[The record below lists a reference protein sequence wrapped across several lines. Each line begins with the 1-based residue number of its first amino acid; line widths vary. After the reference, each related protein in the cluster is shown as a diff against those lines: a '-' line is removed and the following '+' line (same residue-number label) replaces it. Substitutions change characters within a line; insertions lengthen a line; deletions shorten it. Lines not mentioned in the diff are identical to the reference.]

1 MRKEQLIQFLGEST
15 LHIVEAMEKIDAN
28 AHGILF
34 IVDKSGRLQGTVTD
48 GDIRRWIIRS
58 GKLDV
63 TVADIMN
70 KDPKIVYRGEESQ
83 GQDYMKK
90 VQVKALPVLDAEG
103 KVTDI
108 ILDREDVTEMEKR
121 DMKTLREVP
130 VVVMAGGKGTRLYPY
145 TKILP
150 KPLIPIGDIPIMERI
165 IDKFVEY
172 GVADFYATV
181 NYKKEHDQV
190 LFCRSGEGVLHSIC
204 GRGQA
209 SWNGRKS
216 AADRYRV

>member
-28 AHGILF
+28 EHGILF
-34 IVDKSGRLQGTVTD
+34 IADKSGRLQGTVTD

-63 TVADIMN
+63 AVADIMN

-83 GQDYMKK
+83 AQDYMKK

-181 NYKKEHDQV
+181 NYKKSMIKSYLQIWR
-190 LFCRSGEGVLHSIC
+190 RSTPFNMWKRTSLLERQEVC
-204 GRGQA
+204 G
-209 SWNGRKS
+209 
-216 AADRYRV
+216 

>member
-63 TVADIMN
+63 AVADIMN

-83 GQDYMKK
+83 AQDYMKK

-145 TKILP
+145 T
-150 KPLIPIGDIPIMERI
+150 
-165 IDKFVEY
+165 
-172 GVADFYATV
+172 
-181 NYKKEHDQV
+181 
-190 LFCRSGEGVLHSIC
+190 
-204 GRGQA
+204 
-209 SWNGRKS
+209 
-216 AADRYRV
+216 

>member
-34 IVDKSGRLQGTVTD
+34 IADKSGRLQGTVTD

-63 TVADIMN
+63 AVADIMN

-83 GQDYMKK
+83 AQDYMKK

-121 DMKTLREVP
+121 DMKTLR
-130 VVVMAGGKGTRLYPY
+130 T
-145 TKILP
+145 IHF
-150 KPLIPIGDIPIMERI
+150 PIAKLGDRTP
-165 IDKFVEY
+165 
-172 GVADFYATV
+172 T
-181 NYKKEHDQV
+181 
-190 LFCRSGEGVLHSIC
+190 
-204 GRGQA
+204 
-209 SWNGRKS
+209 
-216 AADRYRV
+216 

>member
-121 DMKTLREVP
+121 DMKT
-130 VVVMAGGKGTRLYPY
+130 
-145 TKILP
+145 
-150 KPLIPIGDIPIMERI
+150 
-165 IDKFVEY
+165 
-172 GVADFYATV
+172 
-181 NYKKEHDQV
+181 
-190 LFCRSGEGVLHSIC
+190 
-204 GRGQA
+204 
-209 SWNGRKS
+209 
-216 AADRYRV
+216 

>member
-63 TVADIMN
+63 AVADIMN

-83 GQDYMKK
+83 AQDYMKK

-150 KPLIPIGDIPIMERI
+150 KPLIPIGDIPIM
-165 IDKFVEY
+165 
-172 GVADFYATV
+172 
-181 NYKKEHDQV
+181 
-190 LFCRSGEGVLHSIC
+190 
-204 GRGQA
+204 
-209 SWNGRKS
+209 
-216 AADRYRV
+216 

>member
-63 TVADIMN
+63 AVADIMN

-83 GQDYMKK
+83 AQDYL
-90 VQVKALPVLDAEG
+90 Q
-103 KVTDI
+103 
-108 ILDREDVTEMEKR
+108 
-121 DMKTLREVP
+121 
-130 VVVMAGGKGTRLYPY
+130 
-145 TKILP
+145 
-150 KPLIPIGDIPIMERI
+150 
-165 IDKFVEY
+165 
-172 GVADFYATV
+172 
-181 NYKKEHDQV
+181 
-190 LFCRSGEGVLHSIC
+190 
-204 GRGQA
+204 
-209 SWNGRKS
+209 
-216 AADRYRV
+216 

>member
-1 MRKEQLIQFLGEST
+1 
-15 LHIVEAMEKIDAN
+15 MEKIDAN

-63 TVADIMN
+63 AVADIMN

-103 KVTDI
+103 KVTDC
-108 ILDREDVTEMEKR
+108 VHHT
-121 DMKTLREVP
+121 
-130 VVVMAGGKGTRLYPY
+130 G
-145 TKILP
+145 
-150 KPLIPIGDIPIMERI
+150 
-165 IDKFVEY
+165 
-172 GVADFYATV
+172 
-181 NYKKEHDQV
+181 
-190 LFCRSGEGVLHSIC
+190 S
-204 GRGQA
+204 
-209 SWNGRKS
+209 
-216 AADRYRV
+216 